1 MMEFTYKQKREWDSA
16 AQRSVAM
23 GVQGMVAS
31 SQPLAT
37 LTGYKILQKG
47 GNAVDAAVGM
57 VSTLNVVEPHS
68 VGLGGDAFALIY
80 LPKEKKLVGINAS
93 GRAQSIYLDRR
104 QNVLLGASDR
114 RKDGCALGY

>member
-1 MMEFTYKQKREWDSA
+1 MEFTYKQKREWDSA

-68 VGLGGDAFALIY
+68 VGLATVLFVKREMSIFNKRLSHISKVY
-80 LPKEKKLVGINAS
+80 LKL
-93 GRAQSIYLDRR
+93 
-104 QNVLLGASDR
+104 
-114 RKDGCALGY
+114 